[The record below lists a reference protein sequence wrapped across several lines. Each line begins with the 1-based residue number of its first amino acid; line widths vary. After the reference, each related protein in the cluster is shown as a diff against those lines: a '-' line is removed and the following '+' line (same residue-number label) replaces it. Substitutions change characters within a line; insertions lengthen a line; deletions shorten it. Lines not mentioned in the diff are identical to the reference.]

1 MPDAILVT
9 GGAGYIGS
17 HACKALA
24 GAGYLPVVY
33 DNLSRGHREL
43 VRWGPLEEGDLADG
57 RRLAEVL
64 RAHRPAA
71 VLHFAAF
78 IAVGESVRE
87 PLLYYRNNVGGA
99 LSLLS
104 AMEEAGVQTI
114 VFSSTAAVYGD
125 PERVPLTEEAPRRPV
140 NPYGRGKRLIEELL
154 EDQAASRGL
163 RYASL
168 RYFNAAG
175 ADPDGETGER
185 HEPETHL
192 IPLVL
197 RAAQRRGAP
206 LTLFG
211 DDYDTPDGTCI
222 RDYIH
227 VSDLAQ
233 AHVLAVQA
241 LLAGRPS
248 GAFNLGS
255 GEGYSV
261 REVIETCRRVTGEAI
276 PVTVGPRREG
286 DPPRLVADP
295 SRARQQLDWR
305 PALSDLD
312 TIVRTAWEWHQRETL
327 DARR

>member
-1 MPDAILVT
+1 LSDTILVT

-24 GAGYLPVVY
+24 GAGYLPVSY

-64 RAHRPAA
+64 RVHRPVA
-71 VLHFAAF
+71 VLHFAAL

-104 AMEEAGVQTI
+104 AMEETGVRTI

-154 EDQAASRGL
+154 EDQAAARGL

-175 ADPDGETGER
+175 ADPEGETGEW

-197 RAAQRRGAP
+197 RAAQGRGAP

-233 AHVLAVQA
+233 AHLLAVQA

-261 REVIETCRRVTGEAI
+261 RQVIEACRRVTGEAI
-276 PVTVGPRREG
+276 PVAIGPRREG

-295 SRARQQLDWR
+295 SRARQQLGWR
-305 PALSDLD
+305 PALSGLD
-312 TIVRTAWEWHQRETL
+312 TIVRTAWAWH
-327 DARR
+327 RRP